1 MFKVAN
7 CGSRANAS
15 QYNRFRSLS
24 DTERPVLTPKK
35 HGTYNRAARETV
47 LFMKTNIT
55 LKIETDL
62 LREARVLAAEQGT
75 SISALL
81 TSRLEQAVRERRG
94 YEQARRRAVA
104 RLRRGFDLQ
113 WKPPASREELHER

>member
-1 MFKVAN
+1 
-7 CGSRANAS
+7 
-15 QYNRFRSLS
+15 
-24 DTERPVLTPKK
+24 
-35 HGTYNRAARETV
+35 
-47 LFMKTNIT
+47 MKTNIT
-55 LKIETDL
+55 LKIEADL

-81 TSRLEQAVRERRG
+81 TSRLEQSVRERRG

-113 WKPPASREELHER
+113 WEPPASREELHER

>member
-1 MFKVAN
+1 
-7 CGSRANAS
+7 
-15 QYNRFRSLS
+15 
-24 DTERPVLTPKK
+24 
-35 HGTYNRAARETV
+35 
-47 LFMKTNIT
+47 MKTNIT
-55 LKIETDL
+55 VKIEADL

-94 YEQARRRAVA
+94 YEQARRRAIA
-104 RLRRGFDLQ
+104 RLRRGYDLQ

>member
-1 MFKVAN
+1 
-7 CGSRANAS
+7 
-15 QYNRFRSLS
+15 
-24 DTERPVLTPKK
+24 
-35 HGTYNRAARETV
+35 
-47 LFMKTNIT
+47 MKTNIT